1 MYGWRRENMVDI
13 EKDNEIQYENNNLVT
28 KSNILIE
35 GNYSL
40 TITEQKIILYL
51 VSKVGIDDQDFAI
64 YELPIK
70 DFFNLLGYS
79 GQPKYT
85 EIRKITKNLMGK
97 VLELK
102 DGSKIKQ
109 FSWLSYVEYD
119 QYNGRVKLSF
129 DQRLKTYLLQLKK
142 EFTSYRL
149 KNVMDLKSGYS
160 IRMYEILKKWQKVK
174 QIEIDLKKLRKMTG
188 VYNKYKEYHNFKKRV
203 LNPSKKEINDKTD
216 INFHFKEIK
225 KGRKVVSICFFIS
238 KQSTLKFANGA
249 RNEIK
254 AVERK
259 QATEEEIWTDS
270 LYK

>member
-1 MYGWRRENMVDI
+1 
-13 EKDNEIQYENNNLVT
+13 
-28 KSNILIE
+28 
-35 GNYSL
+35 
-40 TITEQKIILYL
+40 
-51 VSKVGIDDQDFAI
+51 
-64 YELPIK
+64 
-70 DFFNLLGYS
+70 
-79 GQPKYT
+79 
-85 EIRKITKNLMGK
+85 
-97 VLELK
+97 
-102 DGSKIKQ
+102 
-109 FSWLSYVEYD
+109 
-119 QYNGRVKLSF
+119 
-129 DQRLKTYLLQLKK
+129 
-142 EFTSYRL
+142 
-149 KNVMDLKSGYS
+149 MDLKSGYS

-270 LYK
+270 LYKQINSMFERHGYTLEKNVVRGWVFRTKKVWGNKNYIE